1 MKKLALITGG
11 TKGIGKAIADN
22 LTDEYEVVTVG
33 RSDNATEQGDLFDPD
48 FQEYLI
54 ARYNPY
60 IFINNAATLSKNI
73 NAIIK
78 MNGHIAVD
86 LLMKFYQKM
95 NNGIIINIGS
105 ISAEKANIAKETD
118 MRIAYAISKKFLKD
132 ASLAI
137 SYAKNKPIKVM
148 CLSPAATNTDM
159 LKNLTTF
166 SPNADAYEKYD
177 WTTSIAWMKPEEV
190 ASIVRFMINLPP
202 WISMPEVVLDNHYS
216 SAINW

>member
-1 MKKLALITGG
+1 MKKLVLITGG

-22 LTDEYEVVTVG
+22 LQEEYNVVTVG
-33 RSDNATEQGDLFDPD
+33 RSSNATEQGDLLDPD
-48 FQEYLI
+48 FQEYLL
-54 ARYNPY
+54 ALYSPD

-86 LLMKFYQKM
+86 LLLKFYQKM

-105 ISAEKANIAKETD
+105 ISAEKSNIAKETD

-132 ASLAI
+132 ASLAL
-137 SYAKNKPIKVM
+137 SYSKNKPIKVM
-148 CLSPAATNTDM
+148 CLSPAATHTDM
-159 LKNLTTF
+159 LKNLTTY
-166 SPNADAYEKYD
+166 SPDASAYDNYD
-177 WTTSIAWMKPEEV
+177 WNTSIAWMKPEEV
-190 ASIVRFMINLPP
+190 ATVVRFMIDLPP
-202 WISMPEVVLDNHYS
+202 WVSIPELVLDNHYS